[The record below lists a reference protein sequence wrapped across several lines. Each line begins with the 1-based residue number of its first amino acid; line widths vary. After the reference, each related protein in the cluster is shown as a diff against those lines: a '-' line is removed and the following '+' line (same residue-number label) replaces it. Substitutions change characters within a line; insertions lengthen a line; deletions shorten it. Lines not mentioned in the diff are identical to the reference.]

1 MTKTLFVDSIL
12 FFGVL
17 ISLTVSAERAA
28 AQGPALNGAAA
39 AAQESSR
46 SLNPMNWV
54 KKDSKNS
61 TETPGSR
68 SEASLQAQGLLAA
81 DVTASEACAP
91 FTALDGCLAALHAS
105 HNLGV
110 DFNCLRADVT
120 GVHTSAD
127 VSGCK
132 VADGEKAQGLNKAI
146 HQLKPDANAKQAT
159 KDAEQ
164 QAKERSERNWPVAPK
179 PKKRP
184 SEPPKIRTDSEFVK
198 SEIVG
203 EVIIPVIDIYLEL
216 GV

>member
-1 MTKTLFVDSIL
+1 MRKTLFVGAVL
-12 FFGVL
+12 LFGVS
-17 ISLTVSAERAA
+17 IALTVGAGRVA
-28 AQGPALNGAAA
+28 AQGPAGNGAAA

-46 SLNPMNWV
+46 SLNPINWV

-61 TETPGSR
+61 TEAPGSR
-68 SEASLQAQGLLAA
+68 SEAEKKLTPSLQAQGLLAA
-81 DVTASEACAP
+81 NATASDACAP
-91 FTALDGCLAALHAS
+91 FTVLDGCLAALHAS

-164 QAKERSERNWPVAPK
+164 QAKDDLK
-179 PKKRP
+179 G
-184 SEPPKIRTDSEFVK
+184 I
-198 SEIVG
+198 G
-203 EVIIPVIDIYLEL
+203 Q
-216 GV
+216 

>member
-1 MTKTLFVDSIL
+1 MGKKSFVGAVL
-12 FFGVL
+12 LFGVS
-17 ISLTVSAERAA
+17 ISLTGGAERAV
-28 AQGPALNGAAA
+28 AQGPAGAGASA
-39 AAQESSR
+39 AAQESSH
-46 SLNPMNWV
+46 SLNPIKWV

-61 TETPGSR
+61 SDASGSR
-68 SEASLQAQGLLAA
+68 SEAEKKLTPNLQAQGVLPANA
-81 DVTASEACAP
+81 TATDACAP

-127 VSGCK
+127 MSGCK

-164 QAKERSERNWPVAPK
+164 QAKDDLKGIA
-179 PKKRP
+179 
-184 SEPPKIRTDSEFVK
+184 
-198 SEIVG
+198 G
-203 EVIIPVIDIYLEL
+203 
-216 GV
+216 